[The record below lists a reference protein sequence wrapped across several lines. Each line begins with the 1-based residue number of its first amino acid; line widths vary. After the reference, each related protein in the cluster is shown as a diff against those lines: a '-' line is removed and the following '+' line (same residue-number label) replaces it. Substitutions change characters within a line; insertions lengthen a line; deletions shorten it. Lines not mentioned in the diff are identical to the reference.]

1 MPAMHVSLSDAGN
14 PDFGQDPSRSVSG
27 RRARRVKVK
36 DFAEASKICT
46 DYIKEH
52 ELGAGN
58 WTGGQIEQDGK
69 KIAVVGFNGA
79 VWAIPQ
85 RMNDQPIWSPEQP
98 AAKQPDP
105 MDAFEWEKAT
115 INIDGYGEISV
126 TGCFRNGVI
135 RTIPGKFE
143 VNGERAEFIHGL
155 EFTREGVS
163 KLQLFNYHPDGV
175 WGKSELVSKELLAG
189 IQAAL
194 ETWHAGEGAAMILR
208 NELLDRKRALFVEE
222 RNIRTAEA
230 AIAKQREEAAGIRGT
245 IEQLEAEIQA
255 VSPAPGV

>member
-1 MPAMHVSLSDAGN
+1 MPMHVLLSDAGN
-14 PDFGQDPSRSVSG
+14 PDFGQDPSRSLSG

-36 DFAEASKICT
+36 DFAEASKVCT

-52 ELGAGN
+52 ELGGGN

-69 KIAVVGFNGA
+69 KVAAVSYNGA

-85 RMNDQPIWSPEQP
+85 RMNDKPIWSPEQP

-115 INIDGYGEISV
+115 INIEGYGEISV

-135 RTIPGKFE
+135 QTIPGKFN
-143 VNGERAEFIHGL
+143 VNGERAEFIQGVEL
-155 EFTREGVS
+155 TREGVS
-163 KLQLFNYHPDGV
+163 KLRLFNYHPDGV
-175 WGKSELVSKELLAG
+175 WEKSELTSEDLLARL
-189 IQAAL
+189 QVAL
-194 ETWHAGEGAAMILR
+194 ETWHAGDGAAMILR
-208 NELLDRKRALFVEE
+208 NELLDRRRALFVEE

-230 AIAKQREEAAGIRGT
+230 AIEKQRGEAAEIRGT

-255 VSPAPGV
+255 AGPAPGL